1 MLHLNDISRIKAFLI
16 HLGISL
22 FIFSILLY
30 LILFEWYPFPYFQTD
45 GGWQGIRIIIGVDV
59 VLGPLLTLIVFKP
72 GKPKLKLD
80 LSIIAAL
87 QSAALIWGIYIVYTE
102 KPVAAI
108 FTENYFTSIPLKEF
122 KRAGMTEKDLKKF
135 GSSLPVLI
143 YSNLPKSQNELQAL
157 RIKALGQQRPLY
169 LFSEYYEKFSPEYIE
184 DLKANKIPR
193 ETLLKIYPEY
203 KNEIAETNK
212 GVIYT
217 ALYGRYERKVV
228 QFDTGSLTFK
238 KSIDINPW
246 PILKN
251 R

>member
-1 MLHLNDISRIKAFLI
+1 MLHLDNVSRIKAFLI

-22 FIFSILLY
+22 IIFSILLY
-30 LILFEWYPFPYFQTD
+30 FILFEWYPFPYFQID

-80 LSIIAAL
+80 LSIIAIL
-87 QSAALIWGIYIVYTE
+87 QFTALIWGINIVYTE
-102 KPVAAI
+102 RPVAAV
-108 FTENYFTSIPLKEF
+108 FTENYFTSIPLKDFE
-122 KRAGMTEKDLKKF
+122 RAGMTGKDLKKF

-143 YSNLPKSQNELQAL
+143 YSNLPKPGDQLQAL
-157 RIKALGQQRPLY
+157 RIKALRQQKPLY
-169 LFSEYYEKFSPEYIE
+169 MFSEYYERFSPEHID
-184 DLKANKIPR
+184 DLIANKIPR
-193 ETLLKIYPEY
+193 KTLINIYPEY
-203 KNEIAETNK
+203 KNEIAKTNK